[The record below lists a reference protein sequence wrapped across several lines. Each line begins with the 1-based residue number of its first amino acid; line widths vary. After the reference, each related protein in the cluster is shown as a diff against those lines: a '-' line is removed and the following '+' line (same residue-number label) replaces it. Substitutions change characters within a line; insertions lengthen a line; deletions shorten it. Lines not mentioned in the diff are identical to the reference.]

1 MALSLWVCDKMFRQR
16 SKVEFAE
23 VVVVWR
29 WEWWVDVSS
38 AESYKKM
45 GWKKFS
51 FYSFGKATYEGGCAL
66 AAEDYAFY
74 AAAAGIDDCE
84 VGGYVR
90 I

>member
-1 MALSLWVCDKMFRQR
+1 MLVALK
-16 SKVEFAE
+16 AI
-23 VVVVWR
+23 
-29 WEWWVDVSS
+29 
-38 AESYKKM
+38 KKLV
-45 GWKKFS
+45 GKNFP
-51 FYSFGKATYEGGCAL
+51 FTVLGGKATYEGGCAL